1 MNERGWYVALYRL
14 TGEFW
19 NGQSKR
25 MSGTELRVVRK
36 SVVRWE
42 ESGGELE
49 NYSGV
54 RSCGIGVNVRILLRG
69 CHVSYIR
76 TVVGRTD

>member
-1 MNERGWYVALYRL
+1 
-14 TGEFW
+14 
-19 NGQSKR
+19 

-36 SVVRWE
+36 SVVRWK
-42 ESGGELE
+42 ESGGELK

-54 RSCGIGVNVRILLRG
+54 RSCGIGVNVRRLLRG

-76 TVVGRTD
+76 TMVERTD